1 MERPRRAEP
10 EEEAPRRAPAGGNFG
25 YLRIQ
30 TIPWARVFVDGRDT
44 GRNTPVPQLRVP
56 AGRHT
61 IGLRTNDGTMHTV
74 VVTVTAGETE
84 RIARQL

>member
-1 MERPRRAEP
+1 MV
-10 EEEAPRRAPAGGNFG
+10 
-25 YLRIQ
+25 Q

-44 GRNTPVPQLRVP
+44 GRNTPVRDLRVP

-74 VVTVTAGETE
+74 QVTVEPGQTT
-84 RIARQL
+84 RIVRQL